1 MAFFNWMALYLS
13 RLFRSAG
20 TFLTSTPK
28 KVNCSTNIESKG
40 QVSTSGQ
47 VPKKENCRRNIMAN
61 APSIVD
67 LESGRKLRKRMKR
80 PESYTVELDES
91 VCSDHAPTE

>member
-1 MAFFNWMALYLS
+1 MGVYTRMALYSS
-13 RLFRSAG
+13 RSFRNAG
-20 TFLTSTPK
+20 SFLTSTPK
-28 KVNCSTNIESKG
+28 KINCSTNIESRS

-47 VPKKENCRRNIMAN
+47 VPKKVNCRRNILEN